1 MSEEQTE
8 QQEQREELGP
18 IPEDSLVWILVDHSA
33 RAEAF
38 ASVAGHLQERGAR
51 AEIVTISEV
60 IGTMARG
67 ALAGS
72 AERLL
77 RGLRVAVQ
85 GHSDEDLIGAV
96 RRVKPDLLAVTNPR
110 HVRALSVLEGLTGIP
125 ALQVGVMPDFNLHD
139 AWLKSGLH
147 AFIVPHEELA
157 DRFVRA
163 QVPADRVLV
172 AGPAVQPGFAREL
185 DKGALRDEFGFSH
198 SEKLVIAR
206 AENFDVASLEKMM
219 FQAKLVEGNVR
230 FLFHHNGDNSAAAT
244 LRRAANDHGF
254 DAVMFGRVDQ
264 LERYL
269 AVGDMVITT
278 ASDPM
283 IPEIS
288 ALGLPVMMVG
298 DAGDASAQ
306 AAFFERHELGRHV
319 SDMIRL
325 GAEVERFLLEDNLAR
340 YAEAA
345 GSIGLPGGSKE
356 VAEAMAR
363 ALIHAP
369 EWRQV
374 NNPGGGREEQGGDAG
389 SDQGGGNNER
399 KGFGGPFESIGG
411 SRGGGSSSSDS
422 SGSSSS
428 SGGSTGSSGSGGG
441 GGRDANEFVG
451 ISKAEAK
458 EQLAQLIL
466 AERELDRRLGELGKE
481 QQRWRNRLD
490 LAREW
495 NEEDLAEEAEGILR
509 GYLREA
515 EPLQQELQDVRRQ
528 KAKLK
533 EAAGGGGRGPSG
545 AGGGAGGGSR
555 LSEVERRFRKMEED
569 RELDSLRDKISR
581 ELGE

>member
-8 QQEQREELGP
+8 QQERGEELGP
-18 IPEDSLVWILVDHSA
+18 IPEDSLVWILVDHST

-51 AEIVTISEV
+51 AEIVTITDV

-157 DRFVRA
+157 ARLDRA
-163 QVPADRVLV
+163 QIPSERVLV

-206 AENFDVASLEKMM
+206 AENFDVVSLEKMI

-244 LRRAANDHGF
+244 LRRAASDHGF

-269 AVGDMVITT
+269 AVGDMVITS
-278 ASDPM
+278 ANDPM
-283 IPEIS
+283 MPEIS
-288 ALGLPVMMVG
+288 ALGLPVMLLG
-298 DAGDASAQ
+298 DAGDADAQ
-306 AAFFERHELGRHV
+306 AAFLERHELGRHV
-319 SDMIRL
+319 PDLIRL
-325 GAEVERFLLEDNLAR
+325 GAELERFLLDENLAR
-340 YAEAA
+340 YSDAA
-345 GSIGLPGGSKE
+345 RSIGLPGGSKE
-356 VAEAMAR
+356 VAEAIAK

-369 EWRQV
+369 QWREAAT
-374 NNPGGGREEQGGDAG
+374 GGGREDDNDAGGDDG
-389 SDQGGGNNER
+389 DDSRNR
-399 KGFGGPFESIGG
+399 GFGGPFESIGSRG
-411 SRGGGSSSSDS
+411 SRD
-422 SGSSSS
+422 SGSSSGAGGSAGSASAGGDS
-428 SGGSTGSSGSGGG
+428 SGG
-441 GGRDANEFVG
+441 RDVNEYAG

-466 AERELDRRLGELGKE
+466 EERELDRKLGDLSKE

-509 GYLREA
+509 GYMREA

-533 EAAGGGGRGPSG
+533 EAAGGGGRGSASAGASGNASG
-545 AGGGAGGGSR
+545 AR
-555 LSEVERRFRKMEED
+555 HSEVERRFRKMEED

-581 ELGE
+581 ELGEE

>member
-1 MSEEQTE
+1 VSEEQTE

-51 AEIVTISEV
+51 AEIVTITEV

-96 RRVKPDLLAVTNPR
+96 SRVKPDLLAVTNPR

-157 DRFVRA
+157 ARFERA

-172 AGPAVQPGFAREL
+172 AGPAVQPGYAREL
-185 DKGALRDEFGFSH
+185 DKEALRDEFGFST

-244 LRRAANDHGF
+244 LRRAASDHGF

-278 ASDPM
+278 ANDPM
-283 IPEIS
+283 MPEIS

-298 DAGDASAQ
+298 DPGDASAQ

-325 GAEVERFLLEDNLAR
+325 GAEVERFLLEDNLTR
-340 YAEAA
+340 YADAA
-345 GSIGLPGGSKE
+345 RSIGLPGGSKE

-374 NNPGGGREEQGGDAG
+374 NPGGGREEQGGG
-389 SDQGGGNNER
+389 SGQDGQDDNER
-399 KGFGGPFESIGG
+399 RGFGGPFESIGG
-411 SRGGGSSSSDS
+411 SRGGNSSSDS
-422 SGSSSS
+422 TGAGS
-428 SGGSTGSSGSGGG
+428 SSGSGSGASGG
-441 GGRDANEFVG
+441 GSGGAGRDVNEFVG

-466 AERELDRRLGELGKE
+466 AERELDRKLGELGKE

-495 NEEDLAEEAEGILR
+495 NEDDLAEEAEGILR

-533 EAAGGGGRGPSG
+533 EAAGGGGRGP
-545 AGGGAGGGSR
+545 AGPGGANGSGGSR